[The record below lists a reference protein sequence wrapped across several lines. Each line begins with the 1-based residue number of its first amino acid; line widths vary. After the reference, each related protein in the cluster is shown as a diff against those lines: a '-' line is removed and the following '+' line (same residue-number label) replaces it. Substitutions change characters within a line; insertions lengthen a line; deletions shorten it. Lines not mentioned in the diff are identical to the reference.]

1 MFLYILIKSGAFR
14 VIPKILR
21 RSSVENLI
29 GLSRSSIYLMMA
41 NGEFPKPIKLGRR
54 AVGWREQDIKDWLEQ
69 LEEKSHEE

>member
-1 MFLYILIKSGAFR
+1 M
-14 VIPKILR
+14 IPKILR

-41 NGEFPKPIKLGRR
+41 NGEFTKPIKLCRR